1 MSSTSTKPYLI
12 RALYE
17 WCSDNGYTPYL
28 SVRVDE
34 TTKVPREF
42 VKDGEI
48 VLNVSAVATR
58 NLTIDNDLIQFSA
71 RFGGVSREVSI
82 PIGCVAGIF
91 GRECGHGMLFLPGG
105 EVALV
110 QPPPAAAPAP
120 ATAPSL
126 VAASTAV
133 PAANPAP
140 ALVTSGPQG
149 PDSDTPPPP
158 GAPASGHGKARL
170 KVVK

>member
-1 MSSTSTKPYLI
+1 MTPSSTKPYLI
-12 RALYE
+12 RAMYE

-34 TTKVPREF
+34 STKVPREF

-48 VLNVSAVATR
+48 VLNISAVATR
-58 NLTIDNDLIQFSA
+58 NLTVDNDLIQFSA

-82 PIGCVAGIF
+82 PIHAVAGIF
-91 GRECGHGMLFLPGG
+91 ARECGHGMLFTPSG

-110 QPPPAAAPAP
+110 QPPSSASANPPPAAQSPAADSDRPPPAGAPAP
-120 ATAPSL
+120 G
-126 VAASTAV
+126 
-133 PAANPAP
+133 N
-140 ALVTSGPQG
+140 
-149 PDSDTPPPP
+149 
-158 GAPASGHGKARL
+158 GKPRL

>member
-1 MSSTSTKPYLI
+1 MTSTSTKPYLI

-110 QPPPAAAPAP
+110 QPPPSAAPAP
-120 ATAPSL
+120 VQPPAL
-126 VAASTAV
+126 VAA
-133 PAANPAP
+133 PATTPTQAP
-140 ALVTSGPQG
+140 ALVPAGAQG
-149 PDSDTPPPP
+149 ADSDGPPPA

>member
-1 MSSTSTKPYLI
+1 VTPSSTKPYLI

-34 TTKVPREF
+34 STKVPREF

-48 VLNVSAVATR
+48 VLNISAVATR
-58 NLTIDNDLIQFSA
+58 NLTVDNDLIQFSA

-82 PIGCVAGIF
+82 PIHAVAGIF
-91 GRECGHGMLFLPGG
+91 ARECGHGMLFTPSG
-105 EVALV
+105 EIALV
-110 QPPPAAAPAP
+110 QPPPAAVATPAP
-120 ATAPSL
+120 AVTGAP
-126 VAASTAV
+126 VAA
-133 PAANPAP
+133 
-140 ALVTSGPQG
+140 
-149 PDSDTPPPP
+149 DTDRPPPA
-158 GAPASGHGKARL
+158 GAPTTGNGKPRL